1 MTFILIMESYK
12 SKHQKEVNVFG
23 TELQPCNAGRP
34 KKKYFEESAM
44 RDGYC
49 YIPKEDERYMSKL
62 MVCAEMTED
71 FLEFSK
77 NHGTDFRTPDRRY
90 DFPGLSAGDR
100 WCICARKWAF
110 ALAMK
115 QAPPI
120 KLTATHKS
128 LLTVLD
134 MEDIKSFDVS

>member
-1 MTFILIMESYK
+1 MESYK
-12 SKHQKEVNVFG
+12 SKHQKEFNVFG

-44 RDGYC
+44 REGYC

-100 WCICARKWAF
+100 WCICARKWVY
-110 ALAMK
+110 ALAMNK
-115 QAPPI
+115 APKI
-120 KLTATHKS
+120 KLDATYISIHS
-128 LLTVLD
+128 ILD
-134 MEDIKSFDVS
+134 LDDIKTYGITHLIEK